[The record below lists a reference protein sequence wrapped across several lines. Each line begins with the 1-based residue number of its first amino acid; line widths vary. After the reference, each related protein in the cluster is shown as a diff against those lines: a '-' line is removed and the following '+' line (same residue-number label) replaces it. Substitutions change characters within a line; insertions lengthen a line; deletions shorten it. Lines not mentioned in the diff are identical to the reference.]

1 MYLIYAFANEC
12 LRHVS
17 RKSRCI
23 KIRMRPLNHNY
34 IIFDQE
40 IKITIPRCFLE
51 SSLDEGLV
59 ALGFC
64 TIVVATEVAGVRL
77 AEATRWTKN
86 YQTVQ

>member
-1 MYLIYAFANEC
+1 MILIHALANEC
-12 LRHVS
+12 L

-23 KIRMRPLNHNY
+23 KIRMRPFNHNY

-40 IKITIPRCFLE
+40 KKTIALPRCFLE